1 MAEYVRA
8 GTGMRPARKKRG
20 RTLGHRPGRA
30 EYGIKTLARE
40 WRQGAW
46 PRSGTDPRR
55 GEDVY
60 PLGTGARAG
69 TLLLRSPRGD
79 ADSAS
84 LQVEFPNGL
93 PEFPAK
99 KQTTQDQTHAQQPK
113 KCHAE
118 LVAFSSS
125 Q

>member
-1 MAEYVRA
+1 M
-8 GTGMRPARKKRG
+8 
-20 RTLGHRPGRA
+20 LSHRPGRA

-46 PRSGTDPRR
+46 PRSGTNPRR
-55 GEDVY
+55 GEDVFR
-60 PLGTGARAG
+60 PRIGARAG
-69 TLLLRSPRGD
+69 TLRSRPPRED

-84 LQVEFPNGL
+84 LQVEFPNGP

-99 KQTTQDQTHAQQPK
+99 KHTTQDQTHAQQPK

-118 LVAFSSS
+118 LVAFVVAKIGAVPAAYPA
-125 Q
+125 